1 MKILLAMAIG
11 GLIGY
16 FTNWLAI
23 KMLFR
28 PFEAKYFLGLRL
40 PFTPGLIPKERE
52 RIARSIGQ
60 TVEDY
65 LLSPEAIMN
74 SLKKTDFKNDMLGF
88 IDDRLLEISE
98 EDYRLEDIFLEL
110 APDRREELRTRL
122 KDQALKLS
130 LEGLG
135 ELRLDRI
142 LLDYLDQELNR
153 PETIGKI
160 EKLIINNYK
169 TSINSPETRQR
180 MKRRL
185 ESLLDRLSRDRR
197 SLAEVLPPELKEGLG
212 TYIDENY
219 RFLAFKLRELLKS
232 QPIKARI
239 QANIRKLMEKNL
251 TGLLASLIPLDLV
264 AEKGYQILEDYLEGD
279 ESSGELKK
287 LMEELVDSFLAT
299 SLEELSQDYLE
310 DLDLDRLT
318 KHIIQ
323 GLNSELMDY
332 EIRELVLGIL
342 NKLDRDYIGERLAQ
356 KTRAILEMEDF
367 KIGLEGLIDSLITRL
382 GELRITRIIS
392 GLEIDS
398 SLIYGLGETVFRKY
412 LKDGFGDFIAG
423 LKLAEIVETTI
434 LEFDNEFTEKLILD
448 IAQKELRAITILGG
462 ILGMTIGLL
471 NPLIQSLV

>member
-310 DLDLDRLT
+310 DLDLDRMT

-356 KTRAILEMEDF
+356 KTRAILEREDF

-398 SLIYGLGETVFRKY
+398 SLIYGLGETIFRKY